1 MPILGLCVDAFRA
14 ACSYNIDSQPL
25 GLKSDRKE
33 GGFWGLKFKIEVFT
47 FSQDKLIIDIH

>member
-25 GLKSDRKE
+25 GLKSDRKQ
-33 GGFWGLKFKIEVFT
+33 GGFWRLKFKI
-47 FSQDKLIIDIH
+47 